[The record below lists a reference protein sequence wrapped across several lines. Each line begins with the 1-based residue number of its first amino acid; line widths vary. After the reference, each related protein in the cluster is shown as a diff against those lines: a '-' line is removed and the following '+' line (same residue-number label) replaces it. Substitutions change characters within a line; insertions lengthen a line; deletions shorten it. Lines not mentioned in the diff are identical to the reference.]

1 MKKILFFALFSLVV
15 PISSFAATEIKNT
28 LQVAPLKYEEKM
40 NLGDVKEGT
49 IDVINPTTKDEK
61 IAVEVSSMKMTGV
74 DGQLVFYN
82 DDKAN
87 SFEKFVT
94 LSEKSFILPAGEGR
108 KYKFRIGIPIS
119 ASSGGYFGAIFFRL
133 VPEESDATGSRAI
146 ATGQVGTL
154 FLLNVGQGEVRTGKL
169 DSFKVIGNPFSAKTD
184 LEVTQSNLAKYNQSP
199 QGTYLKPTGTI
210 MVKNIFGKVISK
222 QNIEGYYV
230 LPETKRVIKK
240 ELNNPY
246 LFGLYKAELTIA
258 NYPGDPV
265 VTKTTHFFKFSSTI
279 LAIIGL
285 LALIIF
291 ITITFIRPRL
301 KKRKNK

>member
-1 MKKILFFALFSLVV
+1 
-15 PISSFAATEIKNT
+15 
-28 LQVAPLKYEEKM
+28 
-40 NLGDVKEGT
+40 
-49 IDVINPTTKDEK
+49 
-61 IAVEVSSMKMTGV
+61 
-74 DGQLVFYN
+74 
-82 DDKAN
+82 
-87 SFEKFVT
+87 
-94 LSEKSFILPAGEGR
+94 
-108 KYKFRIGIPIS
+108 
-119 ASSGGYFGAIFFRL
+119 
-133 VPEESDATGSRAI
+133 
-146 ATGQVGTL
+146 
-154 FLLNVGQGEVRTGKL
+154 
-169 DSFKVIGNPFSAKTD
+169 
-184 LEVTQSNLAKYNQSP
+184 

-246 LFGLYKAELTIA
+246 LVGLYKAELTIA

-265 VTKTTHFFKFSSTI
+265 VTKSTYFVKFSSTI